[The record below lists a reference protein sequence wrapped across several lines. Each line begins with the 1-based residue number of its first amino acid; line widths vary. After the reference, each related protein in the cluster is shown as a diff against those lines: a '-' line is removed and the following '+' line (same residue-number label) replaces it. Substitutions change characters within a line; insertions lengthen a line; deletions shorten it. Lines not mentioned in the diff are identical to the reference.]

1 MDSKPFYSNFNEKQI
16 EGRYELIHIN
26 RKAPPREIDAGLF
39 IAIFFENKTLF
50 SLCRFLIS
58 PYFILD

>member
-1 MDSKPFYSNFNEKQI
+1 ME
-16 EGRYELIHIN
+16 
-26 RKAPPREIDAGLF
+26 APPRLLEAGLF
-39 IAIFFENKTLF
+39 NAIFFENKTLF

>member
-1 MDSKPFYSNFNEKQI
+1 ME
-16 EGRYELIHIN
+16 
-26 RKAPPREIDAGLF
+26 APPRVIDAGLF